1 MRVFFRKLK
10 RRIGSA
16 LIIRLAHWAG
26 RGGPARVRKV
36 GNRLGLAHYYL
47 AWPFNR
53 KLRRDVASV
62 LELPASQAHAV
73 LRHSWMLNDRAA
85 FEIIAQGNPEFATG
99 PLIEPVTI
107 ENADKLE
114 SLRDQKKGA
123 VLLSMHMG
131 NTLLG
136 AAKLAREG
144 YPIRAV
150 FREPHR
156 LPKGYMGLCLDRI
169 GLRPLSMDRANPSK
183 IAMQMFRSLS
193 KGEMVFVLMDQGTKT
208 DGIEVEFLNK
218 SVRMP
223 TGIARLAERTGV
235 EVFPVHLID
244 DEPELRFRVEDPIA
258 MGSDLADNVLRLS
271 RQMERDIRRYPHLWG
286 WHHRRWKRYDL
297 IRPS

>member
-1 MRVFFRKLK
+1 MRTFFRKLK

-16 LIIRLAHWAG
+16 IVIRLAHWSG
-26 RGGPARVRKV
+26 RGGPARIKKV

-53 KLRRDVASV
+53 KLRHDVASV
-62 LELPASQAHAV
+62 LNLPPKRARAV
-73 LRHSWMLNDRAA
+73 LRHGWMLNDRAA
-85 FEIIAQGNPEFATG
+85 FEIIAQGNPRFATG
-99 PLIEPVTI
+99 PLIDPVTI
-107 ENADKLE
+107 ENIEKLE
-114 SLRDQKKGA
+114 PLREQNKGA

-156 LPKGYMGLCLDRI
+156 LPKGYMGICMDRI
-169 GLRPLSMDRANPSK
+169 GIRPLSMDRANPAK
-183 IAMQMFRSLS
+183 VAMQMFRSLS

-218 SVRMP
+218 RLRMP
-223 TGIARLAERTGV
+223 NGIARLAERTGV
-235 EVFPVHLID
+235 DVFPVHLID
-244 DEPELRFRVEDPIA
+244 DEPELRFRIEEPIA
-258 MGSDLADNVLRLS
+258 MGTDLADNVLRLS

-297 IRPS
+297 TRSS